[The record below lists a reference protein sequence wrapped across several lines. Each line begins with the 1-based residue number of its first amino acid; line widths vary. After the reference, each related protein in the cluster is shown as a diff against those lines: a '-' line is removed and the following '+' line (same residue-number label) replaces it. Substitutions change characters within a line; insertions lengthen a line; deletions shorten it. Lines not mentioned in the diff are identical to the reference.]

1 MESIQRLI
9 SALVVASTTVACG
22 GATESST
29 ETRADSLEGTLV
41 EVDTENLFPSAVKF
55 NAVVDGGGHTICGG
69 VIISPTRVMS
79 AAHCL
84 HEDMVSLAAIGEIVG
99 YGEGSLSVAA
109 EPNLGDRYI
118 TLTSDWGGDYLGG
131 SDDLVVVQFPRRF
144 DLIGLPWVKPTP
156 AAVADWSHFDLVTYL
171 AGYGQMGDESREIGP
186 RVQSAIEPDDGLLVL
201 PAGGGTEYLQ
211 GESGSPLYFTALDDT
226 FASEGIHT
234 GDVVVAGVLTNI
246 SPYGS
251 GAVVDI
257 GANRIWTTTAAIEP
271 SDTVV
276 YAWGT
281 VSLNDRVRLFEEPRP
296 PDGSYD
302 PPPAS
307 VVNAGP
313 YALSL
318 GADTSVKDVYA
329 FGSVSLRSRAHAGRV
344 WTEGSFSQQAGAVV
358 AEVQHHVDTALFTY
372 RGFSVSFPSAPGMSD
387 RVAGAGVT
395 VAPSPDV
402 RNGKLS
408 MHSGSTL
415 VFGAGDYF
423 FDELWIEPS
432 VTVQLPTSGLTRI
445 YTRSF
450 TSRSDF
456 GTQARADSVLVAVLN
471 SSYKTVSIED
481 WFYGTLIVPN
491 GRIRLATP
499 GCTICSQYTG
509 GFYARDVEVHQ
520 GAHLVR
526 APFVGDWLP
535 L

>member
-1 MESIQRLI
+1 MESIQRLV
-9 SALVVASTTVACG
+9 STLVVASTTVACG
-22 GATESST
+22 ATESST
-29 ETRADSLEGTLV
+29 ETRAESLAGTLV
-41 EVDTENLFPSAVKF
+41 QTDTENRFVSAVKF
-55 NAVVDGGGHTICGG
+55 NAVVEGVGHTICGG

-84 HEDMVSLAAIGEIVG
+84 HEDMDRLDAIGEIVG
-99 YGEGSLSVAA
+99 YGQGSLSVAA
-109 EPNLGDRYI
+109 QPNLGDRYI
-118 TLTSDWGGDYLGG
+118 TLTNDWGEGYLGG

-144 DLIGLPWVKPTP
+144 DLIGLPSVKPTP
-156 AAVADWSHFDLVTYL
+156 ASVADWSHFEDVTNL
-171 AGYGQMGDESREIGP
+171 AGYGQEGDETREFGP
-186 RVQSAIEPDDGLLVL
+186 RTQSAIEPDDGLLVL
-201 PAGGGTEYLQ
+201 PADLGTEYLQ
-211 GESGSPLYFTALDDT
+211 GESGSPLYFTALDET

-234 GDVVVAGVLTNI
+234 GDLVVSGILTNI
-246 SPYGS
+246 SPFGS

-257 GANRIWTTTAAIEP
+257 GANRVWTTTAALEP

-296 PDGSYD
+296 PDGSYE

-307 VVNAGP
+307 VANAGQ

-329 FGSVSLRSRAHAGRV
+329 LGSVTLRSRAHAGRV
-344 WTEGSFSQQAGAVV
+344 WTEGSFSQQAGASVS
-358 AEVQHHVDTALFTY
+358 EVLEHVDTALFTY

-387 RVAGAGVT
+387 RIAGAGVV

-402 RNGKLS
+402 RNGKLT

-415 VFGAGDYF
+415 VFAAGNYF

-432 VTVQLPTSGLTRI
+432 VVVQLPTSGLTRI

-471 SSYKTVSIED
+471 NSYRTVSIED